1 MITKIV
7 TCIKITIKNLDHLYL
22 TDSDQDVVFENITYR
37 AITSFTP
44 NSIINSNELAHDNF
58 SISGVVDNIYITEEK
73 IKKGSL
79 SNAYLEVFTIN
90 VLEKTLKKNILK
102 TGWIGEVK
110 YSNGSFVIDVNSIG
124 HKTKNLIGN
133 CYSYDC
139 RAKFGDQFCKKKLSD
154 YSFEG
159 SVTFIKDSYSFVDE
173 KRNEPDDYFSK
184 GLIIFETGE
193 YIDKTYNIRSF
204 NNKIIILEQA
214 LRLGIGDK
222 FKIIAGC
229 DKTLDSCSKK
239 FDNVLNFRGE
249 PFIPGQYK
257 LSCT

>member
-7 TCIKITIKNLDHLYL
+7 TCIKIVATDLDNLYL
-22 TDSDQDVVFENITYR
+22 TDYDQDIVFENVMYR

-73 IKKGSL
+73 IRKGSL
-79 SNAYLEVFTIN
+79 SNAYLEVFTIDLFRN
-90 VLEKTLKKNILK
+90 ATKNILK
-102 TGWIGEVK
+102 KGWIGGVK

-124 HKTKNLIGN
+124 HKTKNFIGN

-159 SVTFIKDSYSFVDE
+159 TVTLIKDSYSFLDE
-173 KRNEPDDYFSK
+173 NRNEPDEYFSR

-193 YIDKTYNIRSF
+193 YKNKTYNIRSF
-204 NNKIIILEQA
+204 NNKIIILEHA
-214 LRLGIGDK
+214 LNLRIGDK